1 MRFNYQGRLN
11 DGQLQS
17 GVVEAS
23 SRDEAIALLQ
33 KSGIYI
39 IFLEEI
45 TPSFYTKEIKF
56 LERVSKKDVV
66 IFSRQLSIMFRSGI
80 PIIESL
86 RTIAEQI
93 NKKKF
98 KREIYKIADKVDGGN
113 MLSQALLLFPETFT
127 SFYVGMIKS
136 GEISGRLSESLEY
149 LADHLE
155 RDYNFNNKVIG
166 ALIYPVFIIFVFIT
180 ILVLLVVFVV
190 PGLKDV
196 FEGMELPWSTRFIL
210 GLGDFIVAY
219 WWVIILATIG
229 SVFSLY
235 KFFKTQAGKSLFD
248 KVVFKVP
255 LIGDFVRKVNL
266 IRIAENLSTLIAGG
280 LPIVQALEATVD
292 LVGSGSYK
300 KILYETRDGVRRGE
314 LISSI
319 LINYPEY
326 FPSLFTQ
333 MIIVGEKTGKIDSSL
348 VNVVHFYRGDIDRSL
363 EGMVK
368 LIEPLMIVVIGGMI
382 GLMVVS
388 LLTPIYQVTV

>member
-23 SRDEAIALLQ
+23 SRDDAIALLQ

-98 KREIYKIADKVDGGN
+98 KIEIYKIADKVDGGN

-166 ALIYPVFIIFVFIT
+166 ALIYPVFIVFVFIT

-210 GLGDFIVAY
+210 GLGEFIVAY

-248 KVVFKVP
+248 KVVFRVP

-333 MIIVGEKTGKIDSSL
+333 MVIVGEKTGKIDSSL